1 MSSSDLERRLLLV
14 GLSHR
19 SAPLEVRERCSVSPD
34 RLRQR
39 LDSLLSLSGVDEALI
54 VSTCNRTELFVCGD
68 RVLDLESAL
77 RDLCFREAGAGNVYA
92 FRGVHALIHAF
103 RVASGL
109 DSLVLGE
116 SQILAQLKVAADTA
130 RQHGALGR
138 DLDKLVRAALTVGKR
153 VRTETDLGLG
163 TLSVA
168 RVGVDIAHRV
178 FGGFENN
185 RALIVGAGETGL
197 LVARH
202 LRDQRIGTLVF
213 ANRTVERA
221 AAAADELGGLHCG
234 LDALEREVGRADAVF
249 VCVDNSGHVVTVEHA
264 KKARTRRRNT
274 PLLVVDLSVP
284 RGVDPGVA
292 KLPNLLYYDLDDL
305 AHVVEEHR
313 RGRQRASEAS
323 EDILVAEVHKFLSL
337 RSYAAA
343 APAIAELHQRFDAIR
358 EEVLDEVAGGRSQPD
373 QVKLAHE
380 LSKRLLDA
388 SLTQMKDSIRRMRST
403 EELGAE
409 YQRFLDGLE
418 SEPQ

>member
-1 MSSSDLERRLLLV
+1 MSSDLERRLLLV

-19 SAPLEVRERCSVSPD
+19 SAPLELRERCSVSPD
-34 RLRQR
+34 RLPQR
-39 LDSLLSLSGVDEALI
+39 LDSLLALGGVEEALI
-54 VSTCNRTELFVCGD
+54 VSTCNRTELYVCGD
-68 RVLDLESAL
+68 RAADLEPAL
-77 RDLCFREAGAGNVYA
+77 RDLCFREAGADNVYA
-92 FRGVHALIHAF
+92 FNGVHALIHTF

-116 SQILAQLKVAADTA
+116 SQILAQLKAAADTA
-130 RQHGALGR
+130 RGHGSLGR

-153 VRTETDLGLG
+153 VRTETDLGQG

-202 LRDQRIGTLVF
+202 LRDQNIGTLVF

-221 AAAADELGGLHCG
+221 VAAAEELGGLHCG
-234 LDALEREVGRADAVF
+234 LDALDREVGRADAVF
-249 VCVDNSGHVVTVEHA
+249 VCVDNSGHVVTFDHA
-264 KKARTRRRNT
+264 KQAKTRKRHT
-274 PLLVVDLSVP
+274 PLLMVDLSVP
-284 RGVDPGVA
+284 RGVDPRVA
-292 KLPNLLYYDLDDL
+292 KLANLLYYDLDDL

-313 RGRQRASEAS
+313 RGRERAGEES

-343 APAIAELHQRFDAIR
+343 APAIAELHQRFDKIR
-358 EEVLDEVAGGRSQPD
+358 EEVLDDVTGGASSPD

-388 SLTQMKDSIRRMRST
+388 SLSQMKESIRRMRST
-403 EELGAE
+403 EELGLE

-418 SEPQ
+418 SDPQ